1 MNWGQLSSD
10 WQSISKYIDQW
21 KRESRAF
28 YLEFLPMKENLNF
41 TLSFMTLK
49 LLILAL
55 YLYISRL

>member
-10 WQSISKYIDQW
+10 WQSIGKYIDQW
-21 KRESRAF
+21 KRESRVF

-41 TLSFMTLK
+41 TLSFTTLK